1 MARSKKPNERTF
13 LYRALKVLGEQ
24 ATKRQHTKTY
34 QKIIDRINKQHIEQG
49 EAPINIE
56 ELAKQYTEQEYENNI
71 RGDEMQTPPALEDL
85 DEQSADNIINDFE
98 TRIDRIYQTTIAYI
112 ADNKE
117 GTGHEGGKLASIADH
132 RRSEIDDAYWTLK
145 TQLQEM
151 RASDIP
157 KKIVA
162 QAIVDNVE
170 LDYDIA
176 VTLVPPSDI
185 TINFEETVQQ
195 LFAIMQQIQKRA
207 DELAEEMERKEYY
220 GE

>member
-13 LYRALKVLGEQ
+13 MYRALKVLGEQ
-24 ATKRQHTKTY
+24 VTKRQHTKTY

-49 EAPINIE
+49 ENPIDIE
-56 ELAKQYTEQEYENNI
+56 NLAKQYTEQDYEHTNRDDN
-71 RGDEMQTPPALEDL
+71 MQTPPATEDL
-85 DEQSADNIINDFE
+85 DEQSAENAINDFE
-98 TRIDRIYQTTIAYI
+98 ARIDRIYQTTISYI

-117 GTGHEGGKLASIADH
+117 GTGHEGGKLASIADN

-151 RASDIP
+151 SASGIP
-157 KKIVA
+157 KRMIA

-207 DELAEEMERKEYY
+207 DELAEQAEREYY

>member
-1 MARSKKPNERTF
+1 MAKKNNVRQQM
-13 LYRALKVLGEQ
+13 YRALKVLGEQ
-24 ATKRQHTKTY
+24 ITKRQHTKTY
-34 QKIIDRINKQHIEQG
+34 QKIIDRINKQQIEKG
-49 EAPINIE
+49 ENPIDIE
-56 ELAKQYTEQEYENNI
+56 DLAKQYIEQDYEHTSRDDN
-71 RGDEMQTPPALEDL
+71 MQTPPATEDL
-85 DEQSADNIINDFE
+85 DEQSAENAINDFE
-98 TRIDRIYQTTIAYI
+98 ARIDRIYQTTISYI

-145 TQLQEM
+145 TQLQEIN
-151 RASDIP
+151 ANGIP
-157 KKIVA
+157 KKIIA

-207 DELAEEMERKEYY
+207 DELAEQAEREYY

>member
-1 MARSKKPNERTF
+1 MAKKNNVRQQM
-13 LYRALKVLGEQ
+13 YRALKVLGEQ
-24 ATKRQHTKTY
+24 ITKRQHTKTY
-34 QKIIDRINKQHIEQG
+34 QKIIDRINKQQIEKG
-49 EAPINIE
+49 ENPIDIE
-56 ELAKQYTEQEYENNI
+56 DLAKQYTEQDYEHTNRDDN
-71 RGDEMQTPPALEDL
+71 MQTPPASEDL
-85 DEQSADNIINDFE
+85 DEQSAENVINDFE
-98 TRIDRIYQTTIAYI
+98 ARIDRIYQTTISYI

-145 TQLQEM
+145 TQLQEI
-151 RASDIP
+151 SSNGIP
-157 KKIVA
+157 KRIIA
-162 QAIVDNVE
+162 QAIVGNVE

-195 LFAIMQQIQKRA
+195 LFAIMQQIEKRA

>member
-1 MARSKKPNERTF
+1 MAKKNDVRQQ

-24 ATKRQHTKTY
+24 ITKRQHTKTY
-34 QKIIDRINKQHIEQG
+34 QRIWDKITQQYIDKGETPPNLKDLASQYAEQD
-49 EAPINIE
+49 
-56 ELAKQYTEQEYENNI
+56 YENNT
-71 RGDEMQTPPALEDL
+71 RNDDMQTPPATEDL
-85 DEQSADNIINDFE
+85 DEQSAENVINDFE
-98 TRIDRIYQTTIAYI
+98 ARIDRIYQTTISYI

-145 TQLQEM
+145 TQLQEIN
-151 RASDIP
+151 ANGIP
-157 KKIVA
+157 KRIIA

-185 TINFEETVQQ
+185 AINFEETVQQ
-195 LFAIMQQIQKRA
+195 LFAIMQQIEKRA